1 MSDQSEKSIT
11 LPDSTNEGSLTTN
24 TPERRSEVRYPFIA
38 TAEVIELRS
47 QTRVTGRCSDLSE
60 GGCYIDTL
68 APFAADSAVRI
79 IIQHDSREFQANAV
93 VAYTHSS
100 MGMGIKFMQMKHEF
114 RNVLRYWIAELT
126 GAPIPELIPAEA
138 PPYSVHSDDS
148 DSNFRLV
155 LNELITFLVQKKIIT
170 EMEGAELLIRAFR

>member
-1 MSDQSEKSIT
+1 MSEQSEKSIT
-11 LPDSTNEGSLTTN
+11 LPDSANEGSLTTN

-60 GGCYIDTL
+60 GGCYTL

-79 IIQHDSREFQANAV
+79 TIQHDSREFQANAV
-93 VAYTHSS
+93 VAYAHPS
-100 MGMGIKFMQMKHEF
+100 MGMGIKFTEMKNEF
-114 RNVLRYWIAELT
+114 RNLLRYWIADLT
-126 GAPIPELIPAEA
+126 GEPIPEPIPAEA
-138 PPYSVHSDDS
+138 PPYSVHSNDS

-155 LNELITFLVQKKIIT
+155 LNELITFLVRKKIIT